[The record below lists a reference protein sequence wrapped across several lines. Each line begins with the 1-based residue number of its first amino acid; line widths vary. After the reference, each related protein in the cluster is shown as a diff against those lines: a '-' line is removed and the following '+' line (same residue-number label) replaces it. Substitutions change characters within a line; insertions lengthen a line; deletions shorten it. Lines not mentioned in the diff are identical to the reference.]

1 MAIFVMTMGH
11 CGNPRSYGGSGF
23 NMKDS
28 FQTDRAIPAAALL
41 PLAAL
46 VVALSVVP
54 LARAES
60 LDGVLAEQAGADQ
73 AAIESQ
79 KRIDEIHDATQ
90 EMVTRYR
97 QALADTESI
106 SKYNEQ
112 LSAQVESQ
120 TRTIGEMKAQLAEIE
135 NTHREVLPLMQ
146 KMVDTLDQFV
156 KLDVP
161 FVIEERTKRVAGLYT
176 LLARADV
183 TSSEKY
189 RRILEAYQIELDY
202 GRTLEAYEGVIPSEE
217 GDKTVQFVRLGRIS
231 LMYQTLDGQE
241 TGYWDVA
248 ARKWV
253 VDAAYAHD
261 VEEALRVARKQ
272 GAPDLLMVPVPAASE
287 VKS

>member
-1 MAIFVMTMGH
+1 MFVMTMGH

-23 NMKDS
+23 NMNDS
-28 FQTDRAIPAAALL
+28 FQTDRAALAAALL
-41 PLAAL
+41 PLAAFVL
-46 VVALSVVP
+46 TLSVVP

-60 LDGVLAEQAGADQ
+60 LGGVLAEQAGADQ

-79 KRIDEIHDATQ
+79 QRIDEIHDATQ

-112 LSAQVESQ
+112 LSAQVASQ
-120 TRTIGEMKAQLAEIE
+120 TRTIGEMKGQLAEIE

-176 LLARADV
+176 LLSRADV

-202 GRTLEAYEGVIPSEE
+202 GRTLEAYEGVISGEG

-248 ARKWV
+248 TRKWV
-253 VDAAYAHD
+253 VDDTYAHD